1 MLTVGDVLNVIGKAY
16 STANKNLIVGVKLYI
31 IYLRGTLI
39 LGIFPPIY
47 CYFLAASYDVSYFS
61 WIPLLAT

>member
-39 LGIFPPIY
+39 LAIF
-47 CYFLAASYDVSYFS
+47 
-61 WIPLLAT
+61 LLYTVTSCFI